1 MGGIKNQRQHQHQH
15 QHQPDVNWR
24 VVRQG
29 RGVSKGRDRQ
39 STEGLQLMAWGEGYE
54 YSEPAISAK
63 KVCDTFLMLS
73 SSPFTKLSTCARSL
87 FVSVAPRCVAV
98 FVFLYL
104 YSNVSNLLPAS
115 ICSKRKDRTRSR
127 LCLSGA
133 SQQQRQYLLLL
144 HCTYSDCA
152 AVTAKFC
159 KRQPFRSA
167 FLQSFNF

>member
-1 MGGIKNQRQHQHQH
+1 MGGIKNQRQHQH

-39 STEGLQLMAWGEGYE
+39 STEGLQLMPGGRRAWGEGYE

-98 FVFLYL
+98 FVFCICIQMFQIYFQPLFAVKEKIGPDHVCVCQVPL
-104 YSNVSNLLPAS
+104 SNNDNICCSCIALTLIVLL
-115 ICSKRKDRTRSR
+115 
-127 LCLSGA
+127 
-133 SQQQRQYLLLL
+133 
-144 HCTYSDCA
+144 
-152 AVTAKFC
+152 
-159 KRQPFRSA
+159 
-167 FLQSFNF
+167 